1 MKISMMTAAI
11 AMLGLTSG
19 VVLAQT
25 ALVEVDDKVQVA
37 AFNATVDQVDDL
49 DVYNAAGA
57 KLGEVEEV
65 VGTDNQT
72 PTALIVDFEGK
83 EGFADQDVVV
93 PLDQF
98 SWENDRLVLNA
109 DAATVGAMEVW
120 KD

>member
-1 MKISMMTAAI
+1 MKFRMMTAAV
-11 AMLGLTSG
+11 AMLGLSTG

-65 VGTDNQT
+65 VGTDNKT
-72 PTALIVDFEGK
+72 PTALVIDFEGK
-83 EGFADQDVVV
+83 EGFVDQDVVV

-98 SWENDRLVLNA
+98 SWENDRLVLSA
-109 DAATVGAMEVW
+109 DAAAVGAMEVW
-120 KD
+120 KN